1 MSQHIQNLSQPAAAQ
16 RATTILEW
24 ASPNGVVIP
33 PAIIRSGPQARQTT
47 SAHLGLPAAS
57 ATTLRTPSVSATANR
72 VARYDATVDSP
83 AFVVRDHFV
92 ACIICGVKSIGFD
105 VQTHAS
111 GKKHQ
116 KRLCGYTA
124 TDAAQGRAAG
134 ALNLSDA
141 IAAAG
146 ALEMSS
152 QNRKRK
158 RSRAEECQE

>member
-1 MSQHIQNLSQPAAAQ
+1 M
-16 RATTILEW
+16 
-24 ASPNGVVIP
+24 
-33 PAIIRSGPQARQTT
+33 
-47 SAHLGLPAAS
+47 
-57 ATTLRTPSVSATANR
+57 
-72 VARYDATVDSP
+72 
-83 AFVVRDHFV
+83 
-92 ACIICGVKSIGFD
+92 ACIICGVQSIGFD

-111 GKKHQ
+111 GKNHQ